1 MNRLLYFLLGLVA
14 AAGLYGLKLACFDG
28 ATGTFIARAGETQDA
43 STGWVVR
50 VDADTGRHALAQGP
64 STFAPPWAMKTGW
77 FVFLE
82 NAERAWTF
90 NGDDQLILFL
100 AGTGPFGP
108 DNAPHPVPVEVR
120 HRIGEQRVRQLA
132 ANAAE
137 AKQRLGLESAP

>member
-28 ATGTFIARAGETQDA
+28 DTGTFI
-43 STGWVVR
+43 
-50 VDADTGRHALAQGP
+50 
-64 STFAPPWAMKTGW
+64 
-77 FVFLE
+77 
-82 NAERAWTF
+82 
-90 NGDDQLILFL
+90 

-108 DNAPHPVPVEVR
+108 DNAPHTVPVAVR

-137 AKQRLGLESAP
+137 AKQRLGLTSAP